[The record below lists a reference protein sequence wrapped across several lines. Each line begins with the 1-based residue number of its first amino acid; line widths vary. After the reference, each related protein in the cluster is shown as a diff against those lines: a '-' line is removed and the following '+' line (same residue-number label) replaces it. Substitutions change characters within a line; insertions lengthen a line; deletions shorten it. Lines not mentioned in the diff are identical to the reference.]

1 MAFFEQI
8 PIDCH
13 DHPRHGGLNPASL
26 QAVLV
31 GIFPLASRMGET
43 EAFSMSLSRC
53 RCWRGFSPQKRMDPV
68 SGLSQ
73 ILKWGWPILPTFAH
87 SANGQP
93 LNFWGFHT

>member
-8 PIDCH
+8 PIDSH

-43 EAFSMSLSRC
+43 ETPMSLSRC

-68 SGLSQ
+68 SQ
-73 ILKWGWPILPTFAH
+73 YPR
-87 SANGQP
+87 
-93 LNFWGFHT
+93 